1 MNNEQLI
8 KDIDEIIMTN
18 RVARQFAGTEMAK
31 DSLRKSNDVLSK
43 ARIAL
48 KNKDGGYEKGLN
60 DAWDLAQ
67 KIGRSTIDGGYA
79 PYELFNIFGTRN
91 TCSIFDELSYHEAL
105 AKVQE
110 YEEKKAEESKLVP
123 GDVVEFE
130 SMCYGLIKGIF
141 IKYENN
147 DSKILTRQGA
157 VTLSGNNVWKITKTG
172 EHVDIS
178 GLIGVLYE

>member
-1 MNNEQLI
+1 MIMNNEQLI
-8 KDIDEIIMTN
+8 KQIDELIGIH
-18 RVARQFAGTEMAK
+18 RQLKTDG
-31 DSLRKSNDVLSK
+31 NDILSK
-43 ARIAL
+43 VRSVL
-48 KNKDGGYEKGLN
+48 TTKSSDDYKKGLN
-60 DAWDLAQ
+60 DAWELAQ
-67 KIGRSTIDGGYA
+67 KIGGVNHPDYYGGE
-79 PYELFNIFGTRN
+79 ELRDIFGSVNCTHVFN
-91 TCSIFDELSYHEAL
+91 HYSYSKAL

-110 YEEKKAEESKLVP
+110 YEKKKAEESKLVP

-172 EHVDIS
+172 DHVDIS
-178 GLIGVLYE
+178 ELIGVLGYE